1 MCVIFHGKAK
11 DIRSLDLKSAWGVN
25 PHGAGIIIPDKKP
38 KIIKGI
44 MNYDDLARELKGIP
58 NKLSILV
65 HLRMA
70 THGEISKHNTH
81 PFAVDSS
88 TALMHNGILH
98 GLGISGT
105 KRNSMSD
112 SKHLSLI
119 LSRLR
124 HDDRLSL
131 LSALSGR
138 FALVCRDKV
147 HLLGGF
153 EKLHSVYMSNSHW
166 RIRHTVG
173 RSIVKPYSNGIY
185 QEYDWEFSDRFTRN

>member
-1 MCVIFHGKAK
+1 MCVIFSGKAK
-11 DIRSLDLKSAWGVN
+11 DVRSLDLKSAWGVN

-44 MNYDDLARELKGIP
+44 MNYDDLARELKDIP

-81 PFAVDSS
+81 PFAVDST
-88 TALMHNGILH
+88 TALMHNGVLH

-131 LSALSGR
+131 LSALHGR

-153 EKLHSVYMSNSHW
+153 EKMHSVYMSNSHW
-166 RIRHTVG
+166 KIRHTVG
-173 RSIVKPYSNGIY
+173 RSIAKPYSNGIY